1 MYMEQEKKE
10 DLRVKRTRKLL
21 SKALLSLIENH
32 SFNSISVK
40 EICEEAM
47 VHRATFY
54 KHFNDKYDLLAYS
67 LKEIADEFHFPDSS
81 LEEVHA
87 KLFNVGLKYKRLLSQ
102 LFLEER
108 DSLRYIIRNEL
119 MMGLKQDISSDDKN
133 ISIPISS
140 EIGIA
145 AFTGASLGVLNWWI
159 ENEMKLSSEEVY
171 KEIKQVLNWE
181 YIGKIHDELVPKNK

>member
-1 MYMEQEKKE
+1 MEQAKKE

-21 SKALLSLIENH
+21 SQALLSLIEHH

-54 KHFNDKYDLLAYS
+54 THFNDKYDLLAYS
-67 LKEIADEFHFPDSS
+67 LKEIAEEFHFKENN
-81 LEEVHA
+81 LEEAHL
-87 KLFNVGLKYKRLLSQ
+87 KLFNGVIKYKRLFSQ

-108 DSLRYIIRNEL
+108 DSLRYVIRKE
-119 MMGLKQDISSDDKN
+119 MTTGMKQEILRDAKTPSIST
-133 ISIPISS
+133 SS

-145 AFTGASLGVLNWWI
+145 AFTGAILGVLNWWI
-159 ENEMKLSSEEVY
+159 ENGMTLSGEDVY

-181 YIGKIHDELVPKNK
+181 HIEKLHEGTIGKE

>member
-1 MYMEQEKKE
+1 MEREKKE

-21 SKALLSLIENH
+21 SQALLSLIEHH
-32 SFNSISVK
+32 SFHSISVK

-54 KHFNDKYDLLAYS
+54 THFNDKYDLLAYS
-67 LKEIADEFHFPDSS
+67 LKEIAEEFHFTDSN
-81 LEEVHA
+81 LEEVHL
-87 KLFNVGLKYKRLLSQ
+87 KLFNVAIKYKRLFSQ

-108 DSLRYIIRNEL
+108 DSLRYVIRKE
-119 MMGLKQDISSDDKN
+119 MTMGMKQEISSDAKTPS
-133 ISIPISS
+133 ISTSS

-145 AFTGASLGVLNWWI
+145 VLAGATLGVLNWWI
-159 ENEMKLSSEEVY
+159 ENGMTLSGEEVY

-181 YIGKIHDELVPKNK
+181 HIEKIHNETISKE